1 MDQLDGDNP
10 LKNMKI
16 PDNMVPTTEN
26 LEKLKRWGLK
36 HYRVNRQ
43 RVQELMGTATITT
56 EPELEPRV
64 EKLQQQLIKY
74 KELHM
79 VRGLFVYIIYL
90 KYPIYPLRRLTPFVW
105 ENLSYVFSW
114 AKSWQVDS
122 MHWQQ
127 HKRKWEIFF
136 KKWVWNRK
144 IFKMNLLTM
153 QKHKKHFSKME
164 QPLMPAW
171 RKCHIFKVL
180 HFSLQRI

>member
-1 MDQLDGDNP
+1 MDQNLDGDNP

-79 VRGLFVYIIYL
+79 VWNFYYFIMLIQKNIFQLGEELASRFNALTATQKKMGDFFQEMSLKSKDLQDEFTYNAETQKALFKNGTTL
-90 KYPIYPLRRLTPFVW
+90 NACLT
-105 ENLSYVFSW
+105 
-114 AKSWQVDS
+114 
-122 MHWQQ
+122 
-127 HKRKWEIFF
+127 
-136 KKWVWNRK
+136 
-144 IFKMNLLTM
+144 
-153 QKHKKHFSKME
+153 
-164 QPLMPAW
+164 
-171 RKCHIFKVL
+171 
-180 HFSLQRI
+180 

>member
-90 KYPIYPLRRLTPFVW
+90 KYPIYPLRRLTPFV
-105 ENLSYVFSW
+105 
-114 AKSWQVDS
+114 
-122 MHWQQ
+122 
-127 HKRKWEIFF
+127 
-136 KKWVWNRK
+136 
-144 IFKMNLLTM
+144 
-153 QKHKKHFSKME
+153 
-164 QPLMPAW
+164 
-171 RKCHIFKVL
+171 
-180 HFSLQRI
+180 